1 LTGIGPQ
8 YPEVSAEQRDQLLL
22 VKKELEAQ
30 APGGAPADP
39 FAAGQAKANASAPT
53 RAKTRTKA
61 KAR

>member
-1 LTGIGPQ
+1 
-8 YPEVSAEQRDQLLL
+8 VSAEQREQLLL

-39 FAAGQAKANASAPT
+39 FAAGQAKANA
-53 RAKTRTKA
+53 REQAKAKA